1 MKELT
6 PLFPTLTYQIFFDS
20 QTDVA
25 VVELDQN
32 IRRSVR
38 ATLRTVTS
46 PPPDAFLKSNK
57 SFLSAWDG
65 VEQVSALINIYRT
78 DTLI

>member
-1 MKELT
+1 M
-6 PLFPTLTYQIFFDS
+6 
-20 QTDVA
+20 A

-38 ATLRTVTS
+38 ATLRTVAS
-46 PPPDAFLKSNK
+46 PPPDTFLKSNV
-57 SFLSAWDG
+57 SYLSAWDS
-65 VEQVSALINIYRT
+65 VEQVSVLTNIISRT